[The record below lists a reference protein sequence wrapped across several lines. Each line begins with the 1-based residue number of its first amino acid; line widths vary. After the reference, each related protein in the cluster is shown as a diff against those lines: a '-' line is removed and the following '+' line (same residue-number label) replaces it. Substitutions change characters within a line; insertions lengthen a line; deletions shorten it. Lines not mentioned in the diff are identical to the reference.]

1 MKLIRILSA
10 ADKVVA
16 VNEGEE
22 FELTGAIR
30 DSFEHKFHSMTADG
44 YEMPALG
51 VSLDAMVKTAMAEGL
66 WLKFDYSRTK
76 THREMP
82 FDRLAVQLRPE
93 YSGLEFVRGNG
104 GTYSGRD
111 YYYSLKKGQ
120 TAAELCE
127 FLKGA
132 GK

>member
-1 MKLIRILSA
+1 MELIRILSA

-66 WLKFDYSRTK
+66 WLKFDYSRTQP
-76 THREMP
+76 HREMP
-82 FDRLAVQLRPE
+82 FDRLAVQFRPE
-93 YSGLEFVRGNG
+93 DSALAFVRGNG
-104 GTYSGRD
+104 GTDLGRAH
-111 YYYSLKKGQ
+111 YYFLKTRQ
-120 TAAELCE
+120 TAEACLEI
-127 FLKGA
+127 FI
-132 GK
+132 